1 MKYECDIIL
10 LSYESPGL
18 LKKCVESIF
27 KHTRTTVRL
36 IIVDNASKDPEVA
49 RYLHSLESTENVAVQ
64 KLFNDENLGFAAG
77 MNIGMKISEA
87 PYLCLLNNDCE
98 VTDGWLL
105 EMMLVASSSSEIGIV
120 NPQSNTFGSVPREN
134 SSIYDH
140 AVFLQKNSEKY
151 VEMGHAIGFACL
163 VKREV
168 IDRIGYF
175 DEIYA
180 GVCYEDSDFSL
191 RAKDAGFVSVIAEG
205 AYVFHL
211 EQASRKNLL
220 GKKQI
225 YAANKKT
232 FEDRWGKILRV
243 LVLDPESQKQVDILH
258 YYGALKKL
266 ARERVFI
273 KVWTVSG
280 RPGSRADDAIKEGIL
295 VKHAD
300 IGINVFKRRIKLPI
314 VVLRVL
320 TKKKKYNAVFTSD
333 RFLARILRFLKPF
346 HGGDVLI
353 LNGSYEVIAGKNDKM
368 PLYEEAPRIALYLRG
383 IRR

>member
-1 MKYECDIIL
+1 LKYECDIIL

-27 KHTRTTVRL
+27 KHTRIPVRL

-49 RYLHSLESTENVAVQ
+49 RYLHALESTENVAVQ